1 MHVSQWAADESAALA
16 QQAQQADSRFAAR
29 EYGAA
34 IDGYQ
39 QAICSAGQLQARA
52 RDVLATALAAGR
64 DALQAGDAP
73 TAADGFARAVSID
86 AGHAGALAG
95 SRRARHLSGSAHV

>member
-1 MHVSQWAADESAALA
+1 MLQQRQKAESLAAKWHELEEKLAAMHVSQWAADESAALA

-39 QAICSAGQLQARA
+39 QAIRSAGQLQRSEEH
-52 RDVLATALAAGR
+52 TSE
-64 DALQAGDAP
+64 LQSLM
-73 TAADGFARAVSID
+73 RISYAVFC
-86 AGHAGALAG
+86 LKKKNKQT
-95 SRRARHLSGSAHV
+95 RQ

>member
-39 QAICSAGQLQARA
+39 QVIRSAGQLQARA
-52 RDVLATALAAGR
+52 RDALGTALAAVHGAFQSGVAANRAERYHRGR
-64 DALQAGDAP
+64 EEVRGGTAGCGRLRP
-73 TAADGFARAVSID
+73 GAR
-86 AGHAGALAG
+86 
-95 SRRARHLSGSAHV
+95 